1 MEYTP
6 VYDVNNNITGYNTT
20 DSSGN
25 VVFKAATPPT
35 PVSPT
40 AITSSSGTLPK
51 EDAKLGTDIT
61 AQSSPDYVSPVSKQY
76 LADIDA
82 QTAALTQRQK
92 DEEAA
97 IQAQFDALRSSTE
110 SQQRNEV
117 GYTSAGLARAGG
129 YLGVSGSGTGVLL
142 NLAQTHR
149 NEMSALESKRQAAL
163 SQARNAYTD
172 KQFELARLKATEAK
186 AIEKEA
192 YDRQQAYNKSVAE
205 ANKKAA
211 DETKKKN
218 TEINIYNAISSGYT
232 DPLDIYNQLGGDTSI
247 EDINNFLTKSTPKDK
262 EGKSAYSNDQ
272 IVRLLGAV
280 GKDGLKVAQE
290 YINEHGYDEDFRKK
304 LTPAQKV
311 AFDSVYREKAKETAS
326 EKPLNILD
334 IQRYNELY
342 PDAGVVAGDTES
354 IANAKI
360 NKSNSPE
367 SVLRSMVVKAQNNGN
382 SYDKVV
388 SEINTDNSIK
398 DKQTALSIA
407 KEVYGVQD
415 KPTSKIEMEIA
426 QLNKNHILTP
436 ADIRSSLLHR
446 GYKQEEINNSSVG
459 SLMDQIGSFLFG
471 NH

>member
-247 EDINNFLTKSTPKDK
+247 EDINNFLTKSTPKDAK
-262 EGKSAYSNDQ
+262 GEFAYTTAQ
-272 IVRLLGAV
+272 TAKLLGS
-280 GKDGLKVAQE
+280 GLGIKDIKAAQD
-290 YINEHGYDEDFRKK
+290 YINVHGYDDAFRGQ
-304 LTPAQKV
+304 LSAAQKV
-311 AFDSVYREKAKETAS
+311 AFDSVYREKAASTKTTGLSVDFIPSKISTVVGQYGLSKVFEDLMSSNVPSWFYPVLKEIGA
-326 EKPLNILD
+326 NHYQDVGLD
-334 IQRYNELY
+334 G
-342 PDAGVVAGDTES
+342 PGS
-354 IANAKI
+354 IDPSSDI
-360 NKSNSPE
+360 
-367 SVLRSMVVKAQNNGN
+367 AQNIWKQFK
-382 SYDKVV
+382 STSD
-388 SEINTDNSIK
+388 INLFLQEMNKKITGSSGVTSTGGSVNFG
-398 DKQTALSIA
+398 ALS
-407 KEVYGVQD
+407 
-415 KPTSKIEMEIA
+415 
-426 QLNKNHILTP
+426 
-436 ADIRSSLLHR
+436 SSLPPPVE
-446 GYKQEEINNSSVG
+446 G
-459 SLMDQIGSFLFG
+459 
-471 NH
+471 